1 VTHPFVLFMVDNGH
15 AWKTNCDKVGL
26 VLLFGSNLNFRACW
40 LIIAFTDF

>member
-1 VTHPFVLFMVDNGH
+1 MTHPFVLFMVDNGH